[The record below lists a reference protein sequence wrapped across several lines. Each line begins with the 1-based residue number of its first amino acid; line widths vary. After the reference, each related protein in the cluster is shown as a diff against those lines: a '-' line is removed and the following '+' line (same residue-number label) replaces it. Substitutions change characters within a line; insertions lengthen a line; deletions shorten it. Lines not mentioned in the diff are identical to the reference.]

1 MDREWPASCS
11 SFSLHVMEHAR
22 TQLMHVHITIW
33 SVHACRRSK
42 QPRSA
47 RIHLGAHICRHTHV
61 ARSPSPAPWLPSGW
75 FVSRDPGYS
84 ARLNKSHQVG
94 SDSSHVDG
102 TPNVIWRLGEH
113 EIGPSS
119 ASSDTLSRCD
129 VVLSLDASVLS
140 FFFVTHTHP
149 HTLTHTLSSTQNNP
163 NTHFDTLCRLT
174 YYPSVQ
180 NGGHQFNPPPHP
192 LHIPP
197 PLVCF
202 VLHVPFPLRIPV
214 IPLVTVVI
222 VMHPCLKSCQRT
234 SCLSHTHTQAHSC
247 THMNDKTQINK
258 LMNTLTRPT
267 SPSLIHTYSCNIL
280 ACLSTC
286 LSVCLEEV
294 RCVISVIN
302 HQQW

>member
-11 SFSLHVMEHAR
+11 SFILHVMEHAH

-33 SVHACRRSK
+33 SAHARRRSK

-102 TPNVIWRLGEH
+102 APNVIWRLGEH

-140 FFFVTHTHP
+140 LYLSFFFVTHTHTHTHSHP
-149 HTLTHTLSSTQNNP
+149 RKTIQKHTLTHCAGWHIILLCKTGAISST
-163 NTHFDTLCRLT
+163 
-174 YYPSVQ
+174 
-180 NGGHQFNPPPHP
+180 PHP
-192 LHIPP
+192 SPYIY
-197 PLVCF
+197 PLRLF
-202 VLHVPFPLRIPV
+202 VLFFMFHFPSAYPWSL
-214 IPLVTVVI
+214 
-222 VMHPCLKSCQRT
+222 
-234 SCLSHTHTQAHSC
+234 LS
-247 THMNDKTQINK
+247 
-258 LMNTLTRPT
+258 L
-267 SPSLIHTYSCNIL
+267 
-280 ACLSTC
+280 
-286 LSVCLEEV
+286 
-294 RCVISVIN
+294 
-302 HQQW
+302 

>member
-11 SFSLHVMEHAR
+11 SFILHVMEHAR

-33 SVHACRRSK
+33 SAHARRRSK

-102 TPNVIWRLGEH
+102 APNVIWRLGEH

-140 FFFVTHTHP
+140 LYLSFFFVTHTH
-149 HTLTHTLSSTQNNP
+149 THTHSHPRKTIQKHTVPADILS
-163 NTHFDTLCRLT
+163 FCAKRG
-174 YYPSVQ
+174 PSVQ
-180 NGGHQFNPPPHP
+180 PPTPPP
-192 LHIPP
+192 
-197 PLVCF
+197 
-202 VLHVPFPLRIPV
+202 
-214 IPLVTVVI
+214 TY
-222 VMHPCLKSCQRT
+222 T
-234 SCLSHTHTQAHSC
+234 
-247 THMNDKTQINK
+247 
-258 LMNTLTRPT
+258 
-267 SPSLIHTYSCNIL
+267 PS
-280 ACLSTC
+280 ACLFCSSCSISPPHTRDPSCHCSHCHASTPEK
-286 LSVCLEEV
+286 LPTHFLPVTHAHTSAQLRAHE
-294 RCVISVIN
+294 
-302 HQQW
+302 W